1 MNDSRPKRVFPSGNQ
16 AWLTLLSG
24 IVVTFWSG
32 LLFAIYRGAMYPGG
46 PNLVDKLR
54 GCAVAFVIGIF
65 ITIIGFMLVL
75 IHAARS

>member
-1 MNDSRPKRVFPSGNQ
+1 MNDLRPQQGFPSWNL

-46 PNLVDKLR
+46 PNLVDQLQR
-54 GCAVAFVIGIF
+54 CTVVFVIGGF
-65 ITIIGFMLVL
+65 ITLVGFLLVL
-75 IHAARS
+75 LHTVRR